1 MQRVRY
7 RKKKY
12 RSGRIKAIVFISIAV
27 IIVLWWIATVNGFRR
42 MKVAIQ
48 EAWSGIDV
56 QLKRKANII
65 PNLVDTLRMQMDF
78 ESKVLT
84 ELTAARSGL
93 VSGNHAE
100 AMAAS
105 DKISAMLP
113 TIRATAENYPALGT
127 NQSFLKLM
135 SDIRDC
141 EDKITY
147 ARNRYNMTV
156 AKYNTEIVMIP
167 GSIVAGMMHLTAE
180 EMFEISSAARDD
192 ADNMRISNL

>member
-1 MQRVRY
+1 M
-7 RKKKY
+7 
-12 RSGRIKAIVFISIAV
+12 SWGLIITIIAV
-27 IIVLWWIATVNGFRR
+27 VIIALWWISTMNGFRR
-42 MKVAIQ
+42 LKVAIQ

-65 PNLVDTLRMQMDF
+65 PNLVDTLKMQMDF

-84 ELTAARSGL
+84 DLTAARSGL
-93 VSGNHAE
+93 VSGNRAE

-113 TIRATAENYPALGT
+113 SIRATAENYPSLGT
-127 NQSFLKLM
+127 NQSFLRLM
-135 SDIRDC
+135 EDIRDC

-156 AKYNTEIVMIP
+156 AKYNADIIMFP
-167 GSIVAGMMHLTAE
+167 ASIVSGNIM
-180 EMFEISSAARDD
+180 ISA
-192 ADNMRISNL
+192 

>member
-1 MQRVRY
+1 M
-7 RKKKY
+7 
-12 RSGRIKAIVFISIAV
+12 SWGMIIAIVVLV
-27 IIVLWWIATVNGFRR
+27 IIVLWWISTMNSFRR
-42 MKVAIQ
+42 LKVAIQ

-84 ELTAARSGL
+84 DLTSARSGL
-93 VSGNHAE
+93 MSGNRAE

-105 DKISAMLP
+105 DKINSMLP
-113 TIRATAENYPALGT
+113 SIRATAESYPSLGT
-127 NQSFLKLM
+127 NQSFLRLM
-135 SDIRDC
+135 EDIRDC

-156 AKYNTEIVMIP
+156 GKYNADIIMFP
-167 GSIVAGMMHLTAE
+167 GSIVSGMMHLTAE
-180 EMFEISSAARDD
+180 PMFEISAQAREE
-192 ADNMRISNL
+192 ADNMRISKL

>member
-1 MQRVRY
+1 M
-7 RKKKY
+7 
-12 RSGRIKAIVFISIAV
+12 SWGLIITIIAV
-27 IIVLWWIATVNGFRR
+27 VIIALWWISTMNGFRR
-42 MKVAIQ
+42 LKVAIQ

-65 PNLVDTLRMQMDF
+65 PNLVDTLKMQMDF

-84 ELTAARSGL
+84 DLTAARSGL
-93 VSGNHAE
+93 VSGNRAE

-113 TIRATAENYPALGT
+113 SIRATAENYPSLGT
-127 NQSFLKLM
+127 NQSFLRLM
-135 SDIRDC
+135 EDIRDC

-156 AKYNTEIVMIP
+156 AKYNADIIMFP
-167 GSIVAGMMHLTAE
+167 ASIVSGMMHLAPE
-180 EMFEISSAARDD
+180 SMFEISAQARED
-192 ADNMRISNL
+192 ADNMRISKL

>member
-1 MQRVRY
+1 MWP
-7 RKKKY
+7 
-12 RSGRIKAIVFISIAV
+12 AIIAV
-27 IIVLWWIATVNGFRR
+27 VVLGIIVIWWICTMNGFRR
-42 MKVAIQ
+42 LKVAVQ

-84 ELTAARSGL
+84 DLTAARSGL
-93 VSGNHAE
+93 LSGNHAE

-105 DKISAMLP
+105 DKINSMIP
-113 TIRATAENYPALGT
+113 SIRATAESYPALGT
-127 NQSFLKLM
+127 NQSFLRLM
-135 SDIRDC
+135 EDIRDC

-156 AKYNTEIVMIP
+156 AKYNADIIMFP
-167 GSIVAGMMHLTAE
+167 ASIVSGMMHLTAE
-180 EMFEISSAARDD
+180 PMFEISVQARED
-192 ADNMRISNL
+192 ADNMRISKL